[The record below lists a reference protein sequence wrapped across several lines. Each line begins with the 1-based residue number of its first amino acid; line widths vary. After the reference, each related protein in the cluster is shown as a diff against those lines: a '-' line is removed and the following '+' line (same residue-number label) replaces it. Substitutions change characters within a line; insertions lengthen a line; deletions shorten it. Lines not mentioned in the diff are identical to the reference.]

1 MKKPESNT
9 KKIVMRFFELKIVNN
24 TPIGYKPV
32 KIRDAFKGRYVE
44 YKSEKD
50 KNVTM

>member
-9 KKIVMRFFELKIVNN
+9 KKIVMTLFESKIFNM
-24 TPIGYKPV
+24 PIGYKPA

-50 KNVTM
+50 KNVSM